1 MAAITIGTVTR
12 GGLTLTLAEPSD
24 GDTIDASPSR
34 KAYLVVVTGDT
45 AVTPTALFA
54 DDIDTVEPT
63 GRVLDQAPINSVT
76 IYGPFP
82 AFPYKDQAGLV
93 GFNFDTTTNATA
105 GAFYE
110 GDEAL
115 ETVEA

>member
-12 GGLTLTLAEPSD
+12 DGLTLTLAEPSN

-34 KAYLVVVTGDT
+34 KAYLVLTTGAT
-45 AVTPTALFA
+45 ATTPTALFA

-63 GRVLDQAPINSVT
+63 GRVLGECPANSVR

-82 AFPYKDQAGLV
+82 AFPYKDEAGLV
-93 GFNFDTTTNATA
+93 GFNFSATTDVDAA
-105 GAFYE
+105 AFYE
-110 GDEAL
+110 GDETFDTA
-115 ETVEA
+115 